1 MKSFKLQ
8 LVIIGLALFVC
19 IGPLHSQMMQSIG
32 MHTNGEV
39 FPQKTLTTALRGYEA
54 CLHVDI
60 EAVVESAIFQ
70 SVMMKIKIPQQD
82 YSKIIHE
89 MKRLA
94 FEAANP
100 KLRYKA
106 YLGTCVVSS
115 PEQFLSVAQ
124 SEQLLSFTDDR
135 RDEFFA
141 FIAAALKNQLEEN
154 L

>member
-8 LVIIGLALFVC
+8 LAIVSLAWFVC
-19 IGPLHSQMMQSIG
+19 FGPSHGQTVQPVARLTYG
-32 MHTNGEV
+32 PA

-54 CLHVDI
+54 CLQSDI

-70 SVMMKIKIPQQD
+70 TVIMKIKIPKQD
-82 YSKIIHE
+82 YSKIVGE

-106 YLGTCVVSS
+106 YLGACVISS
-115 PEQFLSVAQ
+115 PEQFLSAAQ
-124 SEQLLSFTDDR
+124 SEQLLAFTDDR
-135 RDEFFA
+135 RTEFFA
-141 FIAAALKNQLEEN
+141 FIAAALKDQI
-154 L
+154 